1 MAAALTRTD
10 SSRDPRSCII
20 RNDTSR
26 SLLCGG
32 VAGCISKTATAPLS
46 RLTVLAQTS
55 TLLSRSAGQGP
66 ARNLDL
72 LSSGSVR
79 SGLLQIVKH
88 EGFRALWKG
97 NLCTC
102 LHRFPY
108 TGVNFAV
115 FQWFTAR
122 FPLTCRRSPWGPYV
136 PGAVSGCIA
145 VTACY
150 PLEILRTRLMT
161 QPGHQLKLHQCMM
174 SILREGGFLGMYA
187 GLRLSL
193 AVAVPAISI
202 SFGVFSLLKE
212 NLATYGVDQKSL
224 VGTSIAGG
232 TSGVIAAAMVYPLDT
247 LRRRRQLSVQ
257 QHSWI
262 HEARHIYKH
271 EGHAGF
277 WRGMRPEVLKAFPT
291 VSIFFVAYEVFQTAL
306 LA

>member
-1 MAAALTRTD
+1 MAAALTRSA
-10 SSRDPRSCII
+10 SSSDHRSCIV

-55 TLLSRSAGQGP
+55 TLLSRSAAHSP
-66 ARNLDL
+66 ARNLEL

-79 SGLLQIVKH
+79 SGLLQIIKD

-115 FQWFTAR
+115 FQWFTGR
-122 FPLTCRRSPWGPYV
+122 FPLTSRRSPWGPYV

-150 PLEILRTRLMT
+150 PLEVLRTRLMT
-161 QPGHQLKLHQCMM
+161 QPGRQLNLRRCLM
-174 SILREGGFLGMYA
+174 SIWREEGFLGMYA

-193 AVAVPAISI
+193 AVAVPALSI
-202 SFGVFSLLKE
+202 SFGVFTLLKE
-212 NLATYGVDQKSL
+212 HLATYGVDRKSL

-232 TSGVIAAAMVYPLDT
+232 TSGVIAAGLVYPLDT
-247 LRRRRQLSVQ
+247 LRRRRQLSAQ
-257 QHSWI
+257 QHTWI
-262 HEARHIYKH
+262 QEARHIFKH
-271 EGHAGF
+271 EGHRGF
-277 WRGMRPEVLKAFPT
+277 LRGMRPELLKAFPT
-291 VSIFFVAYEVFQTAL
+291 VSIFFVAYQGIQTAL